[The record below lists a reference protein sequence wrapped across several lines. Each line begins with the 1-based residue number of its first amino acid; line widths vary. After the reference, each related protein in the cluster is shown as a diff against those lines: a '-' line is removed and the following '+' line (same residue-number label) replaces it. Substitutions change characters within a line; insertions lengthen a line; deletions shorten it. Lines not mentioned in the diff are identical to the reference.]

1 MLFKWFIFGGI
12 LGFVFSL
19 VGGFSFQ
26 DSSGCAVLVGCL
38 AVSLRKWIL
47 RTFWG

>member
-1 MLFKWFIFGGI
+1 MLFKWFIFGCIPGFIIGI
-12 LGFVFSL
+12 S
-19 VGGFSFQ
+19 GGFQSAV
-26 DSSGCAVLVGCL
+26 GCAVVTGAL